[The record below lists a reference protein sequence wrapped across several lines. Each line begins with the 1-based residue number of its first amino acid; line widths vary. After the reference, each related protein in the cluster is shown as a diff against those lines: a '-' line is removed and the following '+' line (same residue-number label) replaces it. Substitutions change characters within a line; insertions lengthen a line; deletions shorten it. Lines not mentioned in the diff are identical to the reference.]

1 MSSKSRSKKEDTPP
15 PPPERTTSLPTD
27 RQPPPLPPRSPDLK
41 KTKEWEDEEDYENQ
55 RNSSKDTDQLIP
67 EKKEEENRY
76 GEEVAIDI
84 TVLNKFYFGIDFY
97 LRIPI
102 IYMKVVQIRD
112 FFLSSKP
119 WNEMCHLLLASIYE
133 VNIIFGEILIYFSSV
148 STVPSVVKSKERKE
162 DKRLK
167 IK

>member
-1 MSSKSRSKKEDTPP
+1 MAKLFLKDLTMDTCTKVFTMLKHFSSYQSYNTNGNIFKPSDYGESIFKHTKSQVFLLSSKSRSKKEDTPP

-84 TVLNKFYFGIDFY
+84 TVLNKFYLGIDFN
-97 LRIPI
+97 LRITI
-102 IYMKVVQIRD
+102 IYI
-112 FFLSSKP
+112 
-119 WNEMCHLLLASIYE
+119 
-133 VNIIFGEILIYFSSV
+133 
-148 STVPSVVKSKERKE
+148 
-162 DKRLK
+162 
-167 IK
+167 

>member
-76 GEEVAIDI
+76 GEKVAIDI
-84 TVLNKFYFGIDFY
+84 TLLNKFYLGIDFY
-97 LRIPI
+97 LRITI
-102 IYMKVVQIRD
+102 KYMQVVQIWD
-112 FFLSSKP
+112 FFLSSK
-119 WNEMCHLLLASIYE
+119 S
-133 VNIIFGEILIYFSSV
+133 
-148 STVPSVVKSKERKE
+148 
-162 DKRLK
+162 
-167 IK
+167 